1 MLYDL
6 TYFFN
11 GVSLMFF
18 LMAAVHTTL
27 CARKSGSRP
36 HGFFAA
42 CLFWMV
48 LIEAKEFVISYDPT
62 YDYEILGPGYTL
74 PDIFTLPLLSL
85 FFFELV
91 MPGRITLR
99 YALKLLAPFL
109 LLAGTYLAGLSLYN
123 PVPYRSP
130 GALAADLPSFLPT
143 VLLLYVVYG
152 AGYCV
157 FALYRIVVYSIRYA
171 EQIAQA
177 YSFTERIHLRW
188 MRWMSALLAIYLI
201 FYILIISFAS
211 SPFFTLCIYWMT
223 LGVWG
228 VLYSCIMQY
237 RIPEIISNYW
247 QPEEQPKEPVC
258 PEETSTEKTGRI
270 ATLYKQVTTAMETR
284 KLYLDPGL
292 TIIDLATECGTNRTH
307 LSQFFNNELGI
318 SFRDYINRCR
328 IDHATQ
334 LLEQYD
340 YKFEELALVAGFG
353 STTTFYRA
361 FAKEKGMTPQ
371 QWLES
376 HTARGGAETY
386 CSWQRVRQSNFGS
399 TEWPKDKRISA
410 SDYRRTHSI
419 AEQYAKSDKRFK
431 NGSRCPAAARR
442 ASTDSLST
450 SREAALRSSPVRI
463 RHDVR

>member
-18 LMAAVHTTL
+18 LMAAVHMTV

-36 HGFFAA
+36 HGFFAL

-48 LIEAKEFVISYDPT
+48 LIEAKEFVISYDPA
-62 YDYEILGPGYTL
+62 YDYEVLGPGYTV

-91 MPGRITLR
+91 MPGRITVR
-99 YALKLLAPFL
+99 YAVKLLAPFVL
-109 LLAGTYLAGLSLYN
+109 LGGAYLIGLSFYA
-123 PVPYRSP
+123 PVSYRSF
-130 GALAADLPSFLPT
+130 GELLSDLPSFLPT
-143 VLLLYVVYG
+143 VLLLYVIYG
-152 AGYCV
+152 AGYCA
-157 FALYRIVVYSIRYA
+157 FALGRIVVYSIRYA

-188 MRWMSALLAIYLI
+188 MRWMSAVLAFYLI
-201 FYILIISFAS
+201 SYILIIAFTS
-211 SPFFTLCIYWMT
+211 SPLFTLCIYLMT

-228 VLYSCIMQY
+228 VLYVCIMQY
-237 RIPEIISNYW
+237 SIPEIISNYW
-247 QPEEQPKEPVC
+247 QPENRTAEPAGE
-258 PEETSTEKTGRI
+258 EETPSEKSGRI
-270 ATLYKQVTTAMETR
+270 AILYEQVATAIGER
-284 KLYLDPGL
+284 KLYLNPGL

-307 LSQFFNNELGI
+307 LSQFFNNELGV

-328 IDHATQ
+328 IEYAAQ
-334 LLEQYD
+334 LLEKQD

-376 HTARGGAETY
+376 HTARQPRGGAGDILLLA
-386 CSWQRVRQSNFGS
+386 SRQ
-399 TEWPKDKRISA
+399 
-410 SDYRRTHSI
+410 
-419 AEQYAKSDKRFK
+419 AK
-431 NGSRCPAAARR
+431 
-442 ASTDSLST
+442 
-450 SREAALRSSPVRI
+450 
-463 RHDVR
+463 